1 MTPLLVFVVIL
12 WAGLSAF
19 AGEYVAKQKGRP
31 PFEGLVFGLL
41 FGPFGPII
49 EGTLPN
55 GPGVEQRP

>member
-1 MTPLLVFVVIL
+1 MTPLFWFAVIL
-12 WAGLSAF
+12 WIGLSSLA
-19 AGEYVAKQKGRP
+19 AEYVAKQKGRP

>member
-1 MTPLLVFVVIL
+1 MTAFVVFVVIL

-41 FGPFGPII
+41 FGPLGPII
-49 EGTLPN
+49 EGVLPDL
-55 GPGVEQRP
+55 ERRP

>member
-1 MTPLLVFVVIL
+1 MTPFVGIL

-49 EGTLPN
+49 EGVLPDL
-55 GPGVEQRP
+55 ERRP